1 MNPIRKSG
9 LVARSLLG
17 GDFNPLVVKPL
28 VQGRNNNVTHKEV
41 RGTRKGEGPPPLRI
55 PSCQRLRTRPKK
67 DLADLDLLRIDVEHF
82 ELITNYRLAS
92 VLNTGEPP
100 EQADRFRDVVL
111 PGRRRLDRKGECQEM
126 KKGLP
131 NASTE
136 TTKIGYG
143 QVYDATPCNFHM
155 QHKEGTYDDEINSY
169 SSSDALNFEAGGSQG
184 LQKV

>member
-28 VQGRNNNVTHKEV
+28 VQGRNNNVTHKE
-41 RGTRKGEGPPPLRI
+41 
-55 PSCQRLRTRPKK
+55 
-67 DLADLDLLRIDVEHF
+67 
-82 ELITNYRLAS
+82 
-92 VLNTGEPP
+92 
-100 EQADRFRDVVL
+100 
-111 PGRRRLDRKGECQEM
+111 ECQEM